1 MMYRLSKHAQV
12 ERQDRLFAIIDTI
25 GIGNEVDRFYRK
37 ETNAYEVFTDTG
49 VVLILSEK
57 DVLIT
62 AYAVRHE
69 KAIAAYRNAGR
80 RMVSPRVLNGIYY
93 HEEHYKYLTKL

>member
-1 MMYRLSKHAQV
+1 MYRLSKHAQID
-12 ERQDRLFAIIDTI
+12 RQDRLFAILDTI
-25 GIGNEVDRFYRK
+25 GIGNEVDKFYNK
-37 ETNAYEVFTDTG
+37 ENNSYDVFTDTG
-49 VVLILSEK
+49 VLLVVSEK

-80 RMVSPRVLNGIYY
+80 KMVSPRVLNAIYY
-93 HEEHYKYLTKL
+93 HEEHYKFLNKL